1 MDDTTSPHLSAAP
14 RRPNARGQGERLRE
28 EIISAAVQMLGDL
41 ADDEALSLRA
51 VARAVSISPTS
62 VYLYFPDR
70 DALVAAAMERCHAEM
85 LQAADEAGAAHQD
98 PALGLRARILAQAA
112 WVQEHPGIYKVM
124 HESKVGMPFK
134 EVLFT
139 RTTAAVQRCMDAGV
153 ASPGDAATVA
163 LDLRTAVIGM
173 LSLRINEPDLPWP
186 PFPEQADRFLA
197 KLVGLAPPG
206 PVTSDYG
213 LVTAVQLWL
222 AVPDGERGDAG
233 SGVLAG
239 ATLLAR
245 LSSPLPAARVR
256 RAWRGID
263 RLARGRAA
271 RAGQAH

>member
-1 MDDTTSPHLSAAP
+1 MDDATSAGLPAGP

-28 EIISAAVQMLGDL
+28 EIITVAVQMLGDL

-51 VARAVSISPTS
+51 VARAASISPTS

-70 DALVAAAMERCHAEM
+70 GALVAAAMQRCHAEM
-85 LQAADEAGAAHQD
+85 LQAADDAGAAHQD
-98 PALGLRARILAQAA
+98 PALGFGGPVLAQAA
-112 WVQEHPGIYKVM
+112 WVQEHPGLYKVM

-134 EVLFT
+134 EAAFT

-197 KLVGLAPPG
+197 KLVGLTLP
-206 PVTSDYG
+206 T
-213 LVTAVQLWL
+213 
-222 AVPDGERGDAG
+222 GETTV
-233 SGVLAG
+233 S
-239 ATLLAR
+239 
-245 LSSPLPAARVR
+245 
-256 RAWRGID
+256 
-263 RLARGRAA
+263 
-271 RAGQAH
+271 QAK

>member
-1 MDDTTSPHLSAAP
+1 MDDTSSAGLSAGP

-41 ADDEALSLRA
+41 AADEALSLRA

-70 DALVAAAMERCHAEM
+70 DALVAAAMQRCHAEM
-85 LQAADEAGAAHQD
+85 LQAADEAEAEAAHQD

-186 PFPEQADRFLA
+186 PFPEQADRFLS
-197 KLVGLAPPG
+197 KLVGLAPLAG
-206 PVTSDYG
+206 E
-213 LVTAVQLWL
+213 TAVSQ
-222 AVPDGERGDAG
+222 EK
-233 SGVLAG
+233 
-239 ATLLAR
+239 
-245 LSSPLPAARVR
+245 
-256 RAWRGID
+256 
-263 RLARGRAA
+263 
-271 RAGQAH
+271 

>member
-1 MDDTTSPHLSAAP
+1 MDDTATTDSSTGP

-28 EIISAAVQMLGDL
+28 EIISAAVRMLNDL
-41 ADDEALSLRA
+41 ADDESLSLRA

-70 DALVAAAMERCHAEM
+70 DALVAATMERCHAEM
-85 LQAADEAGAAHQD
+85 LQAADDAEAVHRD

-112 WVQEHPGIYKVM
+112 WVQDRPGLYKVM

-139 RTTAAVQRCMDAGV
+139 RTAAAVQRCMDAGV
-153 ASPGDAATVA
+153 ASQGDAATVA

-197 KLVGLAPPG
+197 KLVGLPSPA
-206 PVTSDYG
+206 
-213 LVTAVQLWL
+213 
-222 AVPDGERGDAG
+222 GETTV
-233 SGVLAG
+233 S
-239 ATLLAR
+239 
-245 LSSPLPAARVR
+245 
-256 RAWRGID
+256 
-263 RLARGRAA
+263 
-271 RAGQAH
+271 QAK